1 MPRHPLY
8 DRSMSDARE
17 PDGSEESDRPDGPWW
32 TGEDEVGGIGFAR
45 FFAYTGLLMS
55 IASLVIALVAPLEGD
70 ALRTVW
76 ITGFASVS
84 MWIAFMAVP
93 RYRREG
99 MRVSPAVRITMALGV
114 LTIAIM
120 VYAFA
125 AIALASTGVELPA
138 PAHWFGEPT
147 GPSGVNV

>member
-17 PDGSEESDRPDGPWW
+17 PDGPEDSDRPDGPWW

-45 FFAYTGLLMS
+45 FFAYTGLAMA

-76 ITGFASVS
+76 ITGFAATS
-84 MWIAFMAVP
+84 MWIAFMAAP

-99 MRVSPAVRITMALGV
+99 VRVSRAVPITMALGA

-120 VYAFA
+120 LYAFA
-125 AIALASTGVELPA
+125 AIALASIGVELPA
-138 PAHWFGEPT
+138 PGHWFGGPT
-147 GPSGVNV
+147 APSGVNI

>member
-1 MPRHPLY
+1 M
-8 DRSMSDARE
+8 DEARKPDE
-17 PDGSEESDRPDGPWW
+17 APDPDGSEESGRPDGPWW

-45 FFAYTGLLMS
+45 FFAYTGLLMA
-55 IASLVIALVAPLEGD
+55 IASLVFAVVAPLEGE

-76 ITGFASVS
+76 ITGFAATS
-84 MWIAFMAVP
+84 MWIAFIAAP

-99 MRVSPAVRITMALGV
+99 ARVSAAVPITMALGG

-125 AIALASTGVELPA
+125 AIALASMGVELPA
-138 PAHWFGEPT
+138 PAHWFGEAT
-147 GPSGVNV
+147 APSGVDV

>member
-1 MPRHPLY
+1 
-8 DRSMSDARE
+8 MSDARE
-17 PDGSEESDRPDGPWW
+17 PGGSEEPDRPDGPWW

-55 IASLVIALVAPLEGD
+55 IASLAFAVAAPLEGD

-76 ITGFASVS
+76 ITGCATVS

-99 MRVSPAVRITMALGV
+99 MRVSPAVPITMALGV

-120 VYAFA
+120 VYAFVV
-125 AIALASTGVELPA
+125 IALASTGVVLPA
-138 PAHWFGEPT
+138 PAYWFGGST
-147 GPSGVNV
+147 VPSGVNI

>member
-17 PDGSEESDRPDGPWW
+17 PDGSEDSDRPDGPWW

-45 FFAYTGLLMS
+45 FFAYTGLAMA

-76 ITGFASVS
+76 ITGFAATS
-84 MWIAFMAVP
+84 MWIAFMAAP

-99 MRVSPAVRITMALGV
+99 VPVSRAVPITMALGA

-120 VYAFA
+120 IYAFA
-125 AIALASTGVELPA
+125 VIALASTGVELPA
-138 PAHWFGEPT
+138 PAHWFGGPT
-147 GPSGVNV
+147 APSSVNV

>member
-1 MPRHPLY
+1 M
-8 DRSMSDARE
+8 DE
-17 PDGSEESDRPDGPWW
+17 PWKPDEAPDPGGSEESNRPGGPWW

-45 FFAYTGLLMS
+45 FFAYTGLLMA
-55 IASLVIALVAPLEGD
+55 IASLVIAVVAPLEGD

-76 ITGFASVS
+76 ITGFAATS
-84 MWIAFMAVP
+84 MWIAFMAAP

-99 MRVSPAVRITMALGV
+99 MRVSPAVPVTMALGG

-138 PAHWFGEPT
+138 PAHWFGGST
-147 GPSGVNV
+147 APSGVNV

>member
-1 MPRHPLY
+1 
-8 DRSMSDARE
+8 MSDARE
-17 PDGSEESDRPDGPWW
+17 PEGSEESDRPDGPWW

-76 ITGFASVS
+76 ITGFAATS
-84 MWIAFMAVP
+84 MWIAFMAAP

-99 MRVSPAVRITMALGV
+99 MRVSPAVPITMVLGV

-120 VYAFA
+120 VYAFTV
-125 AIALASTGVELPA
+125 IALASTGVVLPA
-138 PAHWFGEPT
+138 PAYWFGGEVA
-147 GPSGVNV
+147 PSGVNV